1 MNKENKTPNNSK
13 PMAYDALL
21 ATVPRPQMANEA
33 LAMLK
38 EKKEIEIET
47 PYVFAFLRAIEN
59 HEQGRIKI
67 NCSINKYNQGYTA
80 LVAL

>member
-1 MNKENKTPNNSK
+1 MKKDSK
-13 PMAYDALL
+13 ITYDSVL
-21 ATVPRPQMANEA
+21 ATVPRPQMASDA
-33 LAMLK
+33 LNMLK

-59 HEQGRIKI
+59 HPEGRIKI
-67 NCSINKYNQGYTA
+67 NCNINKYNQGYTA